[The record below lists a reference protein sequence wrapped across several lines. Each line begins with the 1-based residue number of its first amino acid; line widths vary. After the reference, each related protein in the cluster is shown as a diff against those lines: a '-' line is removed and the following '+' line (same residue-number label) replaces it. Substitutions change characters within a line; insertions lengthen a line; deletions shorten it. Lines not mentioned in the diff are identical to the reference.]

1 MPHNQLIRLKDRP
14 VVMMDAD
21 NLAPMLVNLVNI
33 LPPTEACLHVY
44 KETVT
49 LNRVAVNLLDL
60 QEGDKINFKKSQ
72 SGCITVWIGKV
83 KNNGYSVKMRRKCAK
98 INSIKLCKALAS
110 ALQGPGTYR
119 IEEENTISDFSGQI
133 YYSIFFRRFE

>member
-1 MPHNQLIRLKDRP
+1 
-14 VVMMDAD
+14 MMDAD

-83 KNNGYSVKMRRKCAK
+83 KMRRKCAK

>member
-1 MPHNQLIRLKDRP
+1 
-14 VVMMDAD
+14 MMDAD

-60 QEGDKINFKKSQ
+60 HEGDKINFKKSK

-98 INSIKLCKALAS
+98 INSIKQTLIKAAQIEYM
-110 ALQGPGTYR
+110 ALFALMVKRR
-119 IEEENTISDFSGQI
+119 I
-133 YYSIFFRRFE
+133 